1 MRKVE
6 RKKRLKYLY
15 PGIAWLTILTMII
28 SSLGFKEIV
37 EAITTDPLIEANI
50 VYSADHRKASIVF
63 DLTSVNQEIAEI
75 IKITSENDG
84 EIVYEASRIN
94 QSSDYDVT
102 ENGDYHFKVT
112 YRSASLLANQNET
125 LSAESE
131 AIESTQVTVKVDGIQ
146 PTSEITGSDQQL
158 PVDSEENAEASV
170 EVATTETTDVA
181 SNADSSEVMSST
193 DMSQEQSET
202 SNTVENTKENSQTEE
217 SNEAP
222 VNEENEISYPQE
234 LLLRGLGLAGHQNK
248 DAKVKFKVD
257 PETYNISAQLMAE
270 DYMWHN
276 YISSVYYRITVYK
289 KDAVLG
295 DSGTVLLE
303 VKGTDKVLQNQMTQ
317 ITTFDFEE
325 GDMIQIW
332 SPETRFNFLG
342 NPVIAS
348 DGINTIDY
356 ATSSVPKEKFENS
369 VYELTNGGF
378 KEIYNEAPTAT
389 GQEIPLYSLY
399 GQGDWSDGELATAAI
414 YSDMVFKDD
423 RNEQGIYQPDG
434 YTIEEKTGSV
444 NYVSNNRPTVSLA
457 SGCWTMNY
465 TITDSWGRQRK
476 VYRSANKLP
485 KIDSKIT
492 IEEMEE
498 KMVDGKKVEGFVHFP
513 GATVNTKD
521 QIVTL
526 SSSVEINADAQDE
539 DYLIIPYGAT
549 GPTRMI
555 KSSTGD
561 LQEVDLG
568 GKYRIPADQIT
579 SVTIKK
585 DPVTVIATDYQVDVS
600 ETQIAS
606 WNETELK
613 NQIKER
619 LAQVIGIASSNL
631 ADAEIVLDSK
641 LQQTNPKAGSYQG
654 TLKFTNTSGTIEQTF
669 HLNVTE
675 NSWSYDIPERTETNG
690 ASGFVVI
697 PKGIDLQRDH
707 NNPNQLS
714 ATSEVYFAN
723 YMNATGVTF
732 QVSVDNTF
740 EMTNVIDNS
749 NKFTVTATSNNN
761 QKGTS
766 NGQLAL
772 GNLSSTNTKGNGLS
786 VTFTAPTD
794 KVDRTKGRWQGN
806 VQFYI
811 ERQ

>member
-1 MRKVE
+1 MRKME

-84 EIVYEASRIN
+84 EIVYEANRIN

-217 SNEAP
+217 GNEAS
-222 VNEENEISYPQE
+222 VNEENAISYPQE
-234 LLLRGLGLAGHQNK
+234 LLLRGLGISGNEN
-248 DAKVKFKVD
+248 KVKFKVD
-257 PETYNISAQLMAE
+257 PETYNISAQLMGGG
-270 DYMWHN
+270 YRWHS
-276 YISSVYYRITVYK
+276 YFSSVYYRITAYK

-295 DSGTVLLE
+295 DSGTLLLE
-303 VKGTDKVLQNQMTQ
+303 VKGTDNVQQNQMTQ
-317 ITTFDFEE
+317 MTTFDFEE

-332 SPETRFNFLG
+332 SPESRFNFLG
-342 NPVIAS
+342 DPVIAS
-348 DGINTIDY
+348 DGINTINY
-356 ATSSVPKEKFENS
+356 ATSSVPKEKFQNS
-369 VYELTNGGF
+369 VYEITSRGF
-378 KEIYNEAPTAT
+378 KEIYNAAPTAT

-399 GQGDWSDGELATAAI
+399 GQGDWSDGELATSAI
-414 YSDMVFKDD
+414 YSNMVFKDD

-434 YTIEEKTGSV
+434 YTIEEKTGAI
-444 NYVSNNRPTVSLA
+444 NYVTNNRPAASVV
-457 SGCWTMNY
+457 SGCWTMRY
-465 TITDSWGRQRK
+465 TITDSWGRQTTINRE
-476 VYRSANKLP
+476 SIKLP
-485 KIDSKIT
+485 KFDSKIT

-498 KMVDGKKVEGFVHFP
+498 KIVDGKKVEGFVHFP
-513 GATVNTKD
+513 EATVNTKD
-521 QIVTL
+521 HTVTL
-526 SSSVEINADAQDE
+526 SSSVVINANPQWEAC
-539 DYLIIPYGAT
+539 LVIPYGGT
-549 GPTRMI
+549 ERTRMI

-619 LAQVIGIASSNL
+619 LAQVIGTASSNL